1 MRCAQCQAE
10 LLPGK
15 RFCHACGAPVELAC
29 PRCGG
34 RIKPQFRF
42 CPDCGAS
49 LAAEAAGAALS
60 AADDRFARLSR
71 HIPQGLVEKIRS
83 SKSSITGERKL
94 VTVLFCD
101 LVGSTA
107 MAEKMDP
114 EEYHELLEQYL
125 ELAFAEIY
133 RVDGIVNQLAG
144 DGMMAVFGAPVAH
157 ENAPQRA
164 VHAALAIRDALDAF
178 NRKRAALPERKLRV
192 RIGINTGPVVVGT
205 VGNDFKMDYTAIG
218 DTTNLAARFQSLAEP
233 GMILVSKATHRL
245 VRGFFQVRGAGPF
258 EVKGRREPV
267 GAYEVLGLSDAV
279 TPMAV
284 AEARGLTPLVGRRA
298 ELEQLRGCYE
308 RLVGHLAQVV
318 AIIGEAGSG
327 KSRLLYEFKQQI
339 ASEEAEVFE
348 ARCSPLSRM
357 VAYGPWVEMLREY
370 FELKRGEPVE
380 VTCEKIGRKLGEHH
394 EQVDEVTPYLCRL
407 LAVPVEGLGDIS
419 PDEIKR
425 RTFEAIAR
433 MVFVLSQRKP
443 VIMTVEDLQWIDES
457 SLALLEMALTR
468 VEDARVML
476 VLSYRPDYRP
486 TWRTHA
492 AFTQLNLRP
501 LGEAET
507 REMIRAIAG
516 GDPPSELEARILVKA
531 EGNPFFTEELTRA
544 LVEEGTLVSSD
555 GRVTLTRPVEEIQI
569 PDTVQDLIGARLD
582 RLGAQAKRVIQVAAV
597 IGRQFRA
604 DHVARLLGEEGI
616 DVRKQ
621 LEGLE
626 SIGVLHRKTVLSN
639 EEFRFGES
647 LTQEVAY
654 ESLLHRERRQLH
666 DRFGAL
672 LEEASEEATPERSA
686 LIAHHYAR
694 GEDRERAVE
703 ALLRAAKDAEGVPS
717 YRAACESYLE
727 AWRLAEEVLAEGE
740 HPEGGRRRR
749 VLETALAV
757 ARVTVLYGLMGYAD
771 ADRAALRAR
780 ALAEALG
787 DARALATSLSY
798 LGMHRMTQNREAFTE
813 GLALVEKGFAMVRE
827 SGEEIAAVS
836 AARPV
841 AWAYLLDGRFELARR
856 TAGWILEEV
865 ERKGQKKQLTDLYVA
880 ASWQSAAIDF
890 YCGGLKLAERRMSEI
905 YEMAL
910 RAPNYTIQSAS
921 SASLAQI
928 FFQRAE
934 YEKAKEWATRGLKV
948 ARDIGN
954 LGPLRTGTLIRLA
967 ARLELGEKLA
977 LGADA
982 TLIEEGIESGG
993 SFFMSIQ
1000 LVAETLLAIGETDR
1014 ARRHVEA
1021 ARERAGGRL
1030 VQALCEVA
1038 QGDVLSRLER
1048 GRWEEADAHY
1058 ERALALGQALEA
1070 RPVQALARLGAARL
1084 AAARGEHARAAAQA
1098 GEALAICRDLDL
1110 RRYIA
1115 RAEKM
1120 LAELEPGWRPGG

>member
-15 RFCHACGAPVELAC
+15 RFCHACGAPVGLAC

-34 RIKPQFRF
+34 PIKPQFGF
-42 CPDCGAS
+42 CPDCGAT
-49 LAAEAAGAALS
+49 LTAEAPPP

-107 MAEKMDP
+107 IAEKMDP

-144 DGMMAVFGAPVAH
+144 DGMMALFGAPVAH

-178 NRKRAALPERKLRV
+178 NRKRAAPEERELHV

-233 GMILVSKATHRL
+233 GMILVSEPTHRL
-245 VRGFFQVRGAGPF
+245 VRGFFQARGAGPF
-258 EVKGRREPV
+258 EIKGRREPV
-267 GAYEVLGLSDAV
+267 AAYEVLGLSDAV

-298 ELEQLRGCYE
+298 ELDQLRGCCE
-308 RLVGHLAQVV
+308 RLIGNLAQVV
-318 AIIGEAGSG
+318 AVIGEAGSG

-357 VAYGPWVEMLREY
+357 LAYGPWAEMLREY

-380 VTCEKIGRKLGEHH
+380 VACEKIGRKLGEHH
-394 EQVDEVTPYLCRL
+394 EQADEVTPYLCRL
-407 LAVPVEGLGDIS
+407 LGVPVEGLGDLS

-425 RTFEAIAR
+425 RTFEAISR

-443 VIMTVEDLQWIDES
+443 VIMIIEDLQWIDES

-468 VEDARVML
+468 MEDARVML

-486 TWRTHA
+486 AWRTHA

-501 LGEAET
+501 LGETET

-516 GDPPSELEARILVKA
+516 GDPPAELEARILLKA

-544 LVEEGTLVSSD
+544 LVEEGALVSSD

-604 DHVARLLGEEGI
+604 DRLLGEEGI
-616 DVRKQ
+616 DVPKQ
-621 LEGLE
+621 LEALE
-626 SIGVLHRKTVLSN
+626 SIGVLHRKTLHSN

-666 DRFGAL
+666 DCFGAL

-694 GEDRERAVE
+694 GGDRERAVG

-717 YRAACESYLE
+717 YRAACEAYQE

-740 HPEGGRRRR
+740 DPEGHRLRR

-771 ADRAALRAR
+771 AERAALRAR

-787 DARALATSLSY
+787 DARALAGSLSY
-798 LGMHRMTQNREAFTE
+798 LGMHLMTQNREAFSE

-856 TAGWILEEV
+856 TAGWILGEL
-865 ERKGQKKQLTDLYVA
+865 ERKGQKKQLTDLFVA

-890 YCGGLKLAERRMSEI
+890 YCGDLALAERRMSEI
-905 YEMAL
+905 YDVAL

-934 YEKAKEWATRGLKV
+934 YEKVKEWAGRSLKV

-954 LGPLRTGTLIRLA
+954 LGPLWTGTLMMLA
-967 ARLELGEKLA
+967 ARVELGEKLA

-982 TLIEEGIESGG
+982 ALIEQGIESGG

-1000 LVAETLLAIGETDR
+1000 LVAETLVAIGEIDR

-1048 GRWEEADAHY
+1048 ERWDEAGAHY
-1058 ERALALGQALEA
+1058 ERALALGQALDA

-1084 AAARGEHARAAAQA
+1084 AAARGEQARAAAEA
-1098 GEALAICRDLDL
+1098 REALAICRDLDL

-1120 LAELEPGWRPGG
+1120 LAAGSRPGG